1 MPRCVF
7 YPRDKLDLN
16 KHELQ
21 AYYHNEANRI
31 DRSGEIYKKKKKNW
45 EQTDHGSTDQFI
57 RLKNPV
63 NSTITA

>member
-31 DRSGEIYKKKKKNW
+31 DRSGEIYIKRRRKIGNK
-45 EQTDHGSTDQFI
+45 QIMD
-57 RLKNPV
+57 RLINL
-63 NSTITA
+63 